1 MTRERHSPLT
11 ADTAVVRE
19 EARMGRVVV
28 AGTVVRRL
36 EGRTDL
42 LQVGLGTLLVLDM
55 GGVVTVA
62 EGTRRV
68 TVGVEGMEAGTE
80 DFLSP

>member
-11 ADTAVVRE
+11 TDTAVVRE

-36 EGRTDL
+36 EGVADL

-55 GGVVTVA
+55 GVVATVA
-62 EGTRRV
+62 ESTRRV
-68 TVGVEGMEAGTE
+68 PVGMEGMEAGTE
-80 DFLSP
+80 DCLSQ